1 MPEKFKKETKKKRKL
16 KSEKSTTS
24 KPSVKENE
32 VILSLENQVSEI
44 NDKHLRLKAE
54 FDNFRRRKINELSS
68 LLKYDGENVIKGF
81 LPILDDLHRMIESSN
96 ASEKSLLDGIKM
108 VESKIENFLDSLDVK
123 PFGERGDTMNAELH
137 DAMITQTDDKLDDNS
152 IISVFE
158 NGYTYREKVIRHA
171 KVIVNKK

>member
-123 PFGERGDTMNAELH
+123 SFGERGDTMNAELH

>member
-24 KPSVKENE
+24 KPSVKGNE
-32 VILSLENQVSEI
+32 VILSLENHVSEI

-108 VESKIENFLDSLDVK
+108 VESKIQNFLDSLDVK

>member
-24 KPSVKENE
+24 IPSVKENE

-123 PFGERGDTMNAELH
+123 PFGERGDTMNAEFH
-137 DAMITQTDDKLDDNS
+137 DAMITQNDDKLDDNS

>member
-1 MPEKFKKETKKKRKL
+1 MPEKFKKETKKKRKP
-16 KSEKSTTS
+16 KPEKNTTS
-24 KPSVKENE
+24 KSSVKENE

-44 NDKHLRLKAE
+44 NDKYLRLKAE

-68 LLKYDGENVIKGF
+68 LLKYDGENIIKGF

-108 VESKIENFLDSLDVK
+108 VESKIENYLDSLDVK
-123 PFGERGDTMNAELH
+123 PFGEIGDTMNADLH
-137 DAMITQTDDKLDDNS
+137 DAMITQTDDELNNNS

>member
-16 KSEKSTTS
+16 KSEKSITS

-32 VILSLENQVSEI
+32 VILFLENQVSEI

-123 PFGERGDTMNAELH
+123 PFGDRGDTMNAELH

>member
-24 KPSVKENE
+24 KPSEKENE

>member
-24 KPSVKENE
+24 KPSVKGNE

>member
-123 PFGERGDTMNAELH
+123 PFGDRGDTMNAELH

>member
-108 VESKIENFLDSLDVK
+108 VESKIENFLGSLDVK
-123 PFGERGDTMNAELH
+123 PFGDRGDTMNAELH

>member
-1 MPEKFKKETKKKRKL
+1 
-16 KSEKSTTS
+16 
-24 KPSVKENE
+24 
-32 VILSLENQVSEI
+32 VSEI

>member
-16 KSEKSTTS
+16 KSEKSITS

>member
-96 ASEKSLLDGIKM
+96 ASEKIGRAH
-108 VESKIENFLDSLDVK
+108 V
-123 PFGERGDTMNAELH
+123 
-137 DAMITQTDDKLDDNS
+137 
-152 IISVFE
+152 
-158 NGYTYREKVIRHA
+158 
-171 KVIVNKK
+171 

>member
-1 MPEKFKKETKKKRKL
+1 MPEKFKKETKKKRRPMP
-16 KSEKSTTS
+16 EKNTTS
-24 KPSVKENE
+24 KSSVKENE

-44 NDKHLRLKAE
+44 NDKYLRLKAE

-68 LLKYDGENVIKGF
+68 LLKYDGENIIKGF

-108 VESKIENFLDSLDVK
+108 VESKIENYLDSLDVK
-123 PFGERGDTMNAELH
+123 PFGERGDTMNADLH
-137 DAMITQTDDKLDDNS
+137 DAMITQTDDELNNNS

>member
-137 DAMITQTDDKLDDNS
+137 DAMITQTEDKLDDNS

>member
-1 MPEKFKKETKKKRKL
+1 M
-16 KSEKSTTS
+16 
-24 KPSVKENE
+24 
-32 VILSLENQVSEI
+32 SEI